1 MAGGA
6 FISMIRVAG
15 FFVLI
20 WGASKVSRMAGIS
33 SIVLEITT
41 GLIFSPNILGLMP
54 KEYSECVFK
63 LYHDCEDPH
72 TVNHIQDHLQ
82 GCDYEAYMNKRG
94 GVNLL
99 PAAVDIPAESHS
111 DAGHSSGSAS
121 HSSGSGSD
129 HGSSLDSASASHS
142 SASGDSHS
150 SADQSSSHADSSDSH
165 SSASGDSHSSSDH
178 SSNRRLDAFAET
190 RARTIVP
197 NSPLAVGSRR
207 LSADAKGRVTYPTYT
222 ECLKKAC
229 VLDVSHE
236 CQLTPNIF
244 TFVGHAGVALM
255 IFESGMHFDFEKA
268 KVVGKW
274 ACVVAVLGTI
284 LPLLTGTALIVLLVP
299 GSGLTTD
306 GLSAGTSLAPTSVG
320 IALKL
325 LNEAKQL
332 QKDFGQIIITAAF
345 VDDILSLVLFNVLFS
360 MADGELG
367 FMTFLPAICGLL
379 LMGLVIMYAA
389 TKADVHIEMM
399 LAMMPQNPPKKKLS
413 YQDEFLFF
421 FMMIMV
427 LVFGTVFFYT
437 GTHLWG
443 CFMAGM
449 CLAKLHSAHH
459 VWVKQTKRM
468 TVWMIRI
475 FFSCTVAFSI
485 PVSALLSFGA
495 IWKGALMGIGPCI
508 ATKVFCAFFM
518 GEMRFVV
525 GWAMVGRAEFAYLI
539 AQMAAASN
547 MMSEDVFAVVI
558 WSLLWATVFAPFL
571 FRYVLKQYVAM
582 NEERRRQE
590 MGDDY
595 FPEDGEEDGHGGHD
609 DDFRQ
614 SGHLPEIFNP
624 DFRPEKKYD
633 GRLIG
638 YHYIKNGPE
647 GTGYYKDFIA
657 HGTKGTKDCYDWAE
671 GGLGPGFYIKEE
683 WKQTGEHHVPEY
695 GKGATE
701 VVTHEKMPS
710 IEKAEKPVTAHMEE
724 GNEDIVPPKM
734 VKHDVSA
741 PFASDADEASEVAD
755 RGSGFLCCL
764 FFRKIVIM

>member
-1 MAGGA
+1 
-6 FISMIRVAG
+6 
-15 FFVLI
+15 
-20 WGASKVSRMAGIS
+20 MAGIS

-41 GLIFSPNILGLMP
+41 GLVFSPSILGLMP
-54 KEYSECVFK
+54 KEYAECVFK

-99 PAAVDIPAESHS
+99 PAAVDVPAESHS

-129 HGSSLDSASASHS
+129 HGSSHDSASATHS

-150 SADQSSSHADSSDSH
+150 SADHSSSHADSSDSH

-284 LPLLTGTALIVLLVP
+284 LPLITGTALIVLLVP
-299 GSGLTTD
+299 GAGLTTD

-367 FMTFLPAICGLL
+367 IMTFLPAIIGLI
-379 LMGLVIMYAA
+379 LMSLVILYAA
-389 TKADVHIEMM
+389 TRADIDIGN
-399 LAMMPQNPPKKKLS
+399 LLKLMPADPPKKKLS

-427 LVFGTVFFYT
+427 LVFGTVFFFT

-475 FFSCTVAFSI
+475 FFGCTVAFSI
-485 PVSALLSFGA
+485 PVSALLSISA
-495 IWKGALMGIGPCI
+495 IWKGAIMGIGPCI
-508 ATKVFCAFFM
+508 LTKVVCAFFM
-518 GEMRFVV
+518 GDMKFVV

-547 MMSEDVFAVVI
+547 MMTQEVFAIVI

-582 NEERRRQE
+582 QKEKRKEL

-595 FPEDGEEDGHGGHD
+595 VSDEEEEGHGGHD
-609 DDFRQ
+609 DEFRQ
-614 SGHLPEIFNP
+614 SGHLPEVSLLYP
-624 DFRPEKKYD
+624 DFIKKEVYD
-633 GRLIG
+633 GRNVG
-638 YHYIKNGPE
+638 YAFIKAGPE
-647 GTGYYKDFIA
+647 GNGFYKEFIA
-657 HGTKGTKDCYDWAE
+657 CHPRREKEGYDYEEE
-671 GGLGPGFYIKEE
+671 GGLGPGLYIKENL
-683 WKQTGEHHVPEY
+683 KQAHDHAFVTYARQAAEEVSHH
-695 GKGATE
+695 E
-701 VVTHEKMPS
+701 VIESNDKPLKTVT
-710 IEKAEKPVTAHMEE
+710 
-724 GNEDIVPPKM
+724 
-734 VKHDVSA
+734 SA
-741 PFASDADEASEVAD
+741 PKTKGIDDNEMIVGKKIEDVMTAPIRTKDMDEGSEAAE